1 MATKKQIAEQALRIL
16 SGGHIKP
23 DRTLDIRELMINL
36 DQARDARM
44 RIDTL
49 NNVKNGEYTVD
60 SDYLSFYSN
69 ESVALTVEGVRS
81 CAMPASTVSLYGGLE
96 IYQITAVNLLEAPYI
111 ILKPGE
117 VGMFA
122 GTPALEHE
130 DKVFVWKVG
139 ENLYFKNLDVGVSA
153 VTMLLAISGK
163 EIAEDANYPVPP
175 DVEDDLLKQLVQ
187 MFSAARQQPHD
198 ELEDGNK

>member
-23 DRTLDIRELMINL
+23 DRTLDIRELMLNL

-44 RIDTL
+44 RVDTL
-49 NNVKNGEYTVD
+49 NNVKNGEYSVD
-60 SDYLSFYSN
+60 TDYLSFYSA
-69 ESVALTVEGVRS
+69 ETVALTVEGVRS
-81 CAMPASTVSLYGGLE
+81 CLLPAATVSLYGGLE
-96 IYQITAVNLLEAPYI
+96 IYQITEVDLLEAPYI

-130 DKVFVWKVG
+130 DKVFVWKAG
-139 ENLYFKNLDVGVSA
+139 GSLFFKNLDVSVTE
-153 VTMLLAISGK
+153 VTMMLAISGK
-163 EIAEDANYPVPP
+163 EIAEDADYPVPA